1 MQINIQMT
9 FPYVAYLILCSY
21 MGYSKI
27 IYGRVIWLLIN
38 NLFHSVAA
46 TVIELT
52 TT

>member
-21 MGYSKI
+21 GLLKI
-27 IYGRVIWLLIN
+27 MYGRVIWLLIN